1 MHCLACSGEY
11 EQDKLKE
18 LLVHRMTKHV
28 GSRNDWLVL
37 PNFTRLGG
45 DCAGSIFTLAKVQC
59 SLLLLWGFGS
69 RFRWFPP
76 QCSNLTEKKKT
87 QDGALQREGVLKF
100 AQWVISAWTLEPS
113 WIHIQQGKCRYNR
126 FVCPSFL
133 LIKPWECISVTADEY
148 SQSAWRIKAWQHNAS
163 SRAAGM
169 WKWWDRGR
177 KISGHWSCMVFEI
190 LGEKKNFEIHKIDI
204 FVESK
209 SCNSGK
215 LLPPVVFCL
224 HFQKD
229 RRLLMSRSRLACSFL
244 TWRKLWVPRSRML
257 SAIKKLLIGSHGL
270 IHLRSFGGIV
280 SKFAATATSKSRTW
294 GWTTWDNHW
303 WASLTWNQERRLQ
316 PKLLWQRTTL
326 NNFSISRSNTQ
337 RHHNFINI
345 QSKVLRVTWPFHAS
359 PTKTSF
365 TLHQHMTSID
375 CRKLA
380 SVLLLRK

>member
-76 QCSNLTEKKKT
+76 QCSNLTEKKKKT

-177 KISGHWSCMVFEI
+177 KSPAIGAAWF
-190 LGEKKNFEIHKIDI
+190 LKYWGRKK
-204 FVESK
+204 
-209 SCNSGK
+209 
-215 LLPPVVFCL
+215 
-224 HFQKD
+224 
-229 RRLLMSRSRLACSFL
+229 
-244 TWRKLWVPRSRML
+244 
-257 SAIKKLLIGSHGL
+257 
-270 IHLRSFGGIV
+270 
-280 SKFAATATSKSRTW
+280 KF
-294 GWTTWDNHW
+294 
-303 WASLTWNQERRLQ
+303 WN
-316 PKLLWQRTTL
+316 T
-326 NNFSISRSNTQ
+326 
-337 RHHNFINI
+337 
-345 QSKVLRVTWPFHAS
+345 
-359 PTKTSF
+359 
-365 TLHQHMTSID
+365 
-375 CRKLA
+375 
-380 SVLLLRK
+380 